1 MSRLNVNSV
10 NPHDGTKVSITGST
24 NGGVVISGSGDNKG
38 NPLLAVHGTISAS
51 GNLTASNAFISE
63 NVHIKGNIY
72 VEGHTTLSAYTH
84 GGIQLGDTNTD
95 NVTFGADVNS
105 SIIPNINNTYDLGS
119 DAQEWR
125 NIYVEGTGYID
136 TIIQDDS
143 SITNTFKG
151 DSQFIDDAGSVS
163 LQVHSSD
170 GNIGVKVSDP
180 NVDFEVAGNM
190 SSSGFLSLGGAGS
203 ANGTKGHLTAS
214 GNAIISGTLE
224 VLGGALFSNV
234 TASNISAS
242 NHLYGGLNTFTS
254 RINSLPNR
262 THLLITTPITASSTI
277 SASLGILASG
287 YRVDGLILADGVN
300 EVLTIGDTN
309 WKSNQIKGNT
319 DVVGHVTASELL
331 VVSTGSSRI
340 QMDGAGNLPTIDN
353 DTVAIF
359 QRNLPGGATAAITIL
374 GHVAGESIL
383 KFGDTADEDI
393 GRIRYM
399 HSDDSMDFLTN
410 NTQQMSID
418 SSGNIKAEGNI
429 SSSGVITAEGLII
442 SDDALITDDLTVH
455 GNISGSSTS
464 TLTIGGLATFGTNTL
479 ILNGTH
485 GHMTMSGNISGSST
499 SSVFVGT
506 LSAPSMTST
515 GTISSSNSIVSAN
528 ITASNNLTVFGDLVG
543 KGNVAL
549 GDNTADKITLIGNV
563 TSSGIMDFTNTTNAT
578 DASGDTGALRVEGGI
593 SVAQSIFAEQLTA
606 TENIKAGAMI
616 SSSANI
622 IGKNI
627 TSSNNT
633 RVDGDLHVVG
643 NTQLGNNTDDTVKIL
658 GNITSSGIIDITSTV
673 NAIDATGDTG
683 AIRTEGGV
691 SVAQDVYAAG
701 TFFATTEGFAA
712 STVHTGF
719 ISSSGTLVG
728 QNVTASNNL
737 KVEGAAIFNGT
748 TQLGNTTVD
757 TVTVIGNITHSGT
770 TALGNAVTDFVTM
783 TGNLTGSAA
792 GTISQSK
799 IFTDEVTGTGVTGLT
814 LGTNITSSGEISA
827 SLGFI
832 GDIVGTASFATSLN
846 GGTLTATK
854 LFVGNGSNVATQVAL
869 SGDVTMNN
877 AGAVTIGADKVDGS
891 KLTNDV
897 VIAGDLSVTTD
908 FVVSQGHTTLGNI
921 TSSGTTTLGE
931 AVESFV
937 VMTGNLTGSAAGTI
951 SQSRIITDE
960 VTGVGTTGLT
970 LSTNVSAS
978 AEIGALVLHGRNSG
992 SSVVN
997 SGGAISTTIT
1007 EAAFPGKTVF
1017 GINQSTADNAVA
1029 FTLPAATI
1037 GLEYTFIAS
1046 VTSGNTT
1053 TTFTAPSAILKG
1065 VAICSDANE
1074 SISGTNFV
1082 FSATKFIIGTRV
1094 TCIADGAIWHV
1105 TAICPCAV
1113 GDVASS

>member
-24 NGGVVISGSGDNKG
+24 NGGVVISGSGDNKT

-51 GNLTASNAFISE
+51 GNLTASNAFISG
-63 NVHIKGNIY
+63 NIHAKGNIY

-151 DSQFIDDAGSVS
+151 DSQFIDDAGSVG
-163 LQVHSSD
+163 LFQDSSNGNVGIKTAD
-170 GNIGVKVSDP
+170 PNSDFTVFGNISASGQLSVGGKGDTDGHITASGNLIVSGAATFGTATVVI
-180 NVDFEVAGNM
+180 NGTSGHITASGNISASGNM
-190 SSSGFLSLGGAGS
+190 SMNGILNSGATL
-203 ANGTKGHLTAS
+203 TTHLTAS
-214 GNAIISGTLE
+214 GN
-224 VLGGALFSNV
+224 V
-234 TASNISAS
+234 SAS
-242 NHLYGGLNTFTS
+242 GN
-254 RINSLPNR
+254 
-262 THLLITTPITASSTI
+262 LIGKNLI
-277 SASLGILASG
+277 ASG
-287 YRVDGLILADGVN
+287 EI
-300 EVLTIGDTN
+300 
-309 WKSNQIKGNT
+309 
-319 DVVGHVTASELL
+319 TASELL
-331 VVSTGSSRI
+331 IVATGSSRF
-340 QMDGAGNLPTIDN
+340 QLDGAGNLPTIDN

-359 QRNLPGGATAAITIL
+359 QRNLPGGATAAITVL
-374 GHVAGESIL
+374 GHIAGESLI

-528 ITASNNLTVFGDLVG
+528 ITASNNLTVFGDLIG

-549 GDNTADKITLIGNV
+549 GDNTVDKITIIGNV

-593 SVAQSIFAEQLTA
+593 SVAQSIFAEQITA

-627 TSSNNT
+627 TASNT
-633 RVDGDLHVVG
+633 LRVDGATSLLGTTALGD
-643 NTQLGNNTDDTVKIL
+643 NTADTVRIF
-658 GNITSSGIIDITSTV
+658 GNVTASGIIDVTSTV

-691 SVAQDVYAAG
+691 SVAQDVYAGG

-712 STVHTGF
+712 STIHTGF

-737 KVEGAAIFNGT
+737 KVAGAAIFNGT

-757 TVTVIGNITHSGT
+757 TVTVLGNITHSGT

-814 LGTNITSSGEISA
+814 LGTNITASGEISA

-869 SGDVTMNN
+869 SGDATMNN

-891 KLTNDV
+891 KLTDDV
-897 VIAGDLSVTTD
+897 VIAGDLTVTTD
-908 FVVSQGHTTLGNI
+908 FVVTNGSTTVGNV
-921 TSSGTTTLGE
+921 TSSGTIALGNG
-931 AVESFV
+931 VTDFV
-937 VMTGNLTGSAAGTI
+937 TMAGNLTGSAAGTI

-997 SGGAISTTIT
+997 SGGAIDETIT

-1017 GINQSTADNAVA
+1017 GINQSTANNAVA